1 MAHHTPDRCPI
12 ARTAALIGDTWTL
25 LIVRDLMRGHKRF
38 GELQESLS
46 GISPK
51 TLSQR
56 LKALEAEGVITRR
69 AFAEIPPRVEYA
81 LTDKGQALIPIIEAM
96 QAFGERYGEETSAE
110 A

>member
-1 MAHHTPDRCPI
+1 MAHHISDHCPI
-12 ARTAALIGDTWTL
+12 ARTAALIGDAWTL

-38 GELQESLS
+38 GELEESLS

-56 LKALEAEGVITRR
+56 LKMLEAAGVITRQ

-81 LTDKGQALIPIIEAM
+81 LTEKGEALIPHIEAM
-96 QAFGERYGEETSAE
+96 QAFGERFADDDGG
-110 A
+110 